1 MKYFKVFVL
10 FVVFVAGVL
19 AVQRCEQRSGIDDYI
34 YLMKGG

>member
-1 MKYFKVFVL
+1 VL